1 MKNLF
6 IILICSLFFISSCGI
21 YDQQCEGVVI
31 NNTEK

>member
-6 IILICSLFFISSCGI
+6 LLLIYILFFMSSCGI
-21 YDQQCEGVVI
+21 YNQQCEGVAI